1 MLGAESPYLPGQN
14 PTDADKAAAYGN
26 VHVNFATEGLTD
38 KGVMQ
43 PFQWKEIFGQDSNGK
58 PSKAKIIFLQKDATT
73 NAEINRF
80 ILEIDQAG
88 KHTWTDQYGKP
99 AKLPLYSTALEP
111 YRYEVALDYQTSDKI
126 TFLTMEIGK
135 SDSKATFK
143 KDSDGKIVADIP
155 LSITLGQVASTK
167 FTSEWRTS
175 VEEADRPP
183 VEGLFDH
190 DASNGDI
197 ADETGFFKFPKN
209 DTGKTILRND
219 EKPIDEYNGFDE
231 FYGNDL
237 RTVPIVKVVEGFD
250 LDTDSATYTLD
261 EASKTITSLD
271 GKKFKYDFA
280 YDVINGG
287 KLTMTEVIPV
297 TFDAN
302 GGTFGPGAE
311 QKVIQ
316 EVEYGQDASS
326 VESPTPTE
334 GKTFIGWGDRPD
346 ATNPVD
352 QETAFK
358 GITGAKTFYAI
369 YTEDVIEQPGKD
381 KPGNV
386 PDGHVKITVQLTDKA
401 EVKNDQGDLL
411 TGEDYNKA
419 ITRIFWVNPDKQVT
433 LPVAKPA
440 GKTVPVS
447 ESNPTEYRWDFKNWT
462 SDEKPSRAWT
472 TDIDQGIKGQFEAAE
487 TLITANYDQVI
498 IDNGDLVAGEITVPE
513 SFKTTDDAWM
523 NNFVPKADD
532 LKSLV
537 QLKGTD
543 GQVGQLPSDAT
554 FEFVLG
560 KNSSGQPYGSLD
572 EELYDKLKEKANPK
586 DEPTRRETVQAE
598 VTFKNGQVKE
608 VAIPIQVVKNI
619 YEAKTLTEK
628 PYYVPDGYVKV
639 TVNPTTKATDPQ
651 KTYFYVNPKAKVIIP
666 EGDPTGKDD
675 NVFLKWT
682 QKADG
687 STNEPTDITIAGD
700 VRNQF
705 KVATTITAQ
714 YVVDVIPQKG
724 DKKPGNVP
732 DTFVEVTFLQGD
744 HGTIANTE
752 VSKYWVNPKKE
763 VTLTAPAVAAKAD
776 YKHTGWDKALTQTFR
791 AKTDITAQYKQKVL
805 TTDPDDKDYVKV
817 DFNAGNDGSIATD
830 QTKEYWVLKDVEVT
844 LAPPTVTP
852 KTGKK
857 IDTESPWSPVVQTIY
872 TQNTTHTA
880 QYAYDGADVVPQ
892 EGTDKPD
899 VPANFVKVIVQLTDK
914 AKVTD
919 PQGDPL
925 TGDDYTKAISKT
937 FWVNPTEA
945 VTIPV
950 AKPTGKDVARDTANP
965 IAFSWKFTGWQSDE
979 SPAREWKKDIDQGF
993 TGKFTE
999 KETTVTAQYV
1009 KDQADNGDL
1018 EAEPLKVAESFK
1030 DGEGNFVNDFIPSQT
1045 DLEEKLKLKG
1055 GNPIPNDGTVEFVLG
1070 TKSDGSKYTS
1080 FDEELYDKLQEKAN
1094 PNDEPTRR
1102 ETVQV
1107 KVTFKNGQEQT
1118 VDIPIVVYKNIYQAK
1133 TLTERP
1139 HYVPDS
1145 YKKVTLDPTTKA
1157 KDPQKTYY
1165 YVNPNAYITI
1175 PGANPTGVGDNKF
1188 TKWTVNRGV
1197 TQYKGTKVDA
1207 NGSYDLSKRYKFA
1220 GETTIE
1226 ANYVTD
1232 VIPQTGK
1239 DKPTDV
1245 PETFVKVTL
1254 VPTDKGTLEGPHVFW
1269 VNRDKAVTI
1278 PLGQLT
1284 PKKGWTLEQW
1294 TIGEPRENRKVI
1306 DLTKAHTFTEAETV
1320 ITARYSYAPQA
1331 IKDLEPK
1338 KVPVHTP
1345 EGKTPSPEDY
1355 KTKITPPDGKTI
1367 ASVKIVK
1374 DPDVTKP
1381 GDSTA
1386 KVIITY
1392 TDGSSIGS
1400 QDKPVDIQ
1408 VKVHEKVIPA
1418 KPNGDKPEEALNNY
1432 VKVIFQAGTGGS
1444 LDGTLTY
1451 YVSPE
1456 VPVDMTEQAKA
1467 ITKTPAVGYLAQ
1479 SGESENWTNAENKTL
1494 QGTFTDEESIFIYNF
1509 VPNKDIIEKTPET
1522 PDQPA
1527 GYVTVTFRAG
1537 DKGQLA
1543 GPVDQA
1549 GQETAV
1555 GERVFYVNPKAGIK
1569 LKVLEEGEQAGEKEL
1584 AVPTPLA
1591 KDNYGFDKWVEDLD
1605 LTNPITGNREYVAH
1619 FKLGQVTLTYA
1630 AGEGSGTPPDQV
1642 TAKHGATV
1650 QLANAPRLSK
1660 VNSVFAGWKLD
1671 GEDKLYQAGE
1681 SIVLDR
1687 DRTATAQWTLD
1698 KDVIPQE
1705 GTDKPENVPDN
1716 FVSVTFVPTDKGTL
1730 EGPRVFWVN
1739 PDKAVTIPVQTPV
1752 GTQHYTFKE
1761 WKLGAEAYQPLTPK
1775 QFKEDTTVTATYVE
1789 AADIIPYAPDE
1800 PITKPEGYVRVSFAA
1815 QPGLSLENVQHY
1827 YVKKGAGVTLGHA
1840 DLVKPGVQAST
1851 GYVFKDWDTADTT
1864 PVDQDMIVTAL
1875 AQALPDVQEKTE
1887 DQPDKPDPAYV
1898 TVTFTE
1904 DNSGSGQVTDKV
1916 YYVNPDKY
1924 VRLMPPTGADI
1935 QPSVGYV
1942 FGAWSQDARQATNY
1956 SKDTIITASFNKIG
1970 DVIPKKDGTQKPDGY
1985 VTVSFKI
1992 TGGGGEI
1999 KAGEMTAYY
2008 VNPAATVSLE
2018 APAVSAATGHAFDTW
2033 TPNPAAARQYAEDT
2047 TIIGTFA
2054 GYPDIVPGKDE
2065 SGQPNV
2071 KPEAYVTVTFVT
2083 GSLGQLEGETVYY
2096 VNPDAGKV
2104 LGDLTKPTIKAKSG
2118 VKANGWNR
2126 KDSLAIVED
2135 LIVVAEYDFIQE
2147 KPQPGGGSGG
2157 SSGWIIPSPK
2167 PDKPTVKPSESDL
2180 NKADHYQYLIG
2191 YPDGTFAPNRGMTRA
2206 EVATMFTRLLK
2217 DRPIK
2222 WKKYDAG
2229 FSDVKQGDWYA
2240 NTVGY
2245 AVQKGIV
2252 AGYPDGSFRP
2262 NKPITR
2268 AEFSAIA
2275 ARFAALTDEKDIT
2288 FIDLAADHWGYKA
2301 IRLAASHGWISGYPD
2316 DTFRPEQAITRAE
2329 VTSITNR
2336 MLNRHGDLA
2345 WIDSHSDL
2353 IIHFADVARTDWYY
2367 EPIMEAT
2374 MGHDFTRD
2382 PDGKHEHWTGINW
2395 KSFI

>member
-1 MLGAESPYLPGQN
+1 MLGADSPYLPGQN

-26 VHVNFATEGLTD
+26 VHVNFATEGLTN

-43 PFQWKEIFGQDSNGK
+43 PFQWKEIFGQDTNGK

-183 VEGLFDH
+183 VEGLFDN
-190 DASNGDI
+190 DASKGDI

-586 DEPTRRETVQAE
+586 DEPTRRETVQAK

-651 KTYFYVNPKAKVIIP
+651 KTYFYVNPKAKVVIP
-666 EGDPTGKDD
+666 GKDPTGKDD

-714 YVVDVIPQKG
+714 YVSDVIPQKG

-732 DTFVEVTFLQGD
+732 D
-744 HGTIANTE
+744 
-752 VSKYWVNPKKE
+752 
-763 VTLTAPAVAAKAD
+763 
-776 YKHTGWDKALTQTFR
+776 
-791 AKTDITAQYKQKVL
+791 
-805 TTDPDDKDYVKV
+805 
-817 DFNAGNDGSIATD
+817 
-830 QTKEYWVLKDVEVT
+830 
-844 LAPPTVTP
+844 
-852 KTGKK
+852 
-857 IDTESPWSPVVQTIY
+857 
-872 TQNTTHTA
+872 
-880 QYAYDGADVVPQ
+880 
-892 EGTDKPD
+892 
-899 VPANFVKVIVQLTDK
+899 
-914 AKVTD
+914 
-919 PQGDPL
+919 
-925 TGDDYTKAISKT
+925 
-937 FWVNPTEA
+937 
-945 VTIPV
+945 
-950 AKPTGKDVARDTANP
+950 
-965 IAFSWKFTGWQSDE
+965 
-979 SPAREWKKDIDQGF
+979 
-993 TGKFTE
+993 
-999 KETTVTAQYV
+999 
-1009 KDQADNGDL
+1009 
-1018 EAEPLKVAESFK
+1018 
-1030 DGEGNFVNDFIPSQT
+1030 
-1045 DLEEKLKLKG
+1045 
-1055 GNPIPNDGTVEFVLG
+1055 
-1070 TKSDGSKYTS
+1070 
-1080 FDEELYDKLQEKAN
+1080 
-1094 PNDEPTRR
+1094 
-1102 ETVQV
+1102 
-1107 KVTFKNGQEQT
+1107 
-1118 VDIPIVVYKNIYQAK
+1118 
-1133 TLTERP
+1133 
-1139 HYVPDS
+1139 
-1145 YKKVTLDPTTKA
+1145 
-1157 KDPQKTYY
+1157 
-1165 YVNPNAYITI
+1165 
-1175 PGANPTGVGDNKF
+1175 
-1188 TKWTVNRGV
+1188 
-1197 TQYKGTKVDA
+1197 
-1207 NGSYDLSKRYKFA
+1207 
-1220 GETTIE
+1220 
-1226 ANYVTD
+1226 
-1232 VIPQTGK
+1232 
-1239 DKPTDV
+1239 
-1245 PETFVKVTL
+1245 TFVKVTL

-1269 VNRDKAVTI
+1269 VNLDKAVTI

-1284 PKKGWTLEQW
+1284 PKKGWTLDKW
-1294 TIGEPRENRKVI
+1294 TTGENRKVI
-1306 DLTKAHTFTEAETV
+1306 DLTRAHTFTEAETV
-1320 ITARYSYAPQA
+1320 ITARYSYDPQA
-1331 IKDLEPK
+1331 IKDLEPQ

-1355 KTKITPPDGKTI
+1355 KGKITPPDGKTI
-1367 ASVKIVK
+1367 ASVKIVEN
-1374 DPDVTKP
+1374 PDVTKP
-1381 GDSTA
+1381 GDATA

-1400 QDKPVDIQ
+1400 QEDPVDIQ
-1408 VKVHEKVIPA
+1408 VKVHEKVIPSPDG
-1418 KPNGDKPEEALNNY
+1418 KKPEGALDNY

-1444 LDGTLTY
+1444 LEGTLTY

-1456 VPVDMTEQAKA
+1456 VSVDMTEQAKT
-1467 ITKTPAVGYLAQ
+1467 IKKTPAVGYLAQ
-1479 SGESENWTNAENKTL
+1479 AGEAETWTNAENKTL
-1494 QGTFTDEESIFIYNF
+1494 QGTFTDKETIFIYNF

-1537 DKGQLA
+1537 DKGQLV
-1543 GPVDQA
+1543 GPA

-1555 GERVFYVNPKAGIK
+1555 NERVFYVNPKAGIK

-1584 AVPTPLA
+1584 AVPKPLA
-1591 KDNYGFDKWVEDLD
+1591 EENYGFDKWVEDLD

-1619 FKLGQVTLTYA
+1619 FKLGQVTLTYT
-1630 AGEGSGTPPDQV
+1630 AGEGTGTPPAKV

-1650 QLANAPRLSK
+1650 QLANAPGLSK
-1660 VNSVFAGWKLD
+1660 VNAVFAGWKLD
-1671 GEDKLYQAGE
+1671 GEDKVYPAGE

-1705 GTDKPENVPDN
+1705 GTNKPENVPN
-1716 FVSVTFVPTDKGTL
+1716 TFVKVTFVPTDKGNL
-1730 EGPRVFWVN
+1730 EGPSVFWVN

-1752 GTQHYTFKE
+1752 GKQHFTFKE
-1761 WKLGAEAYQPLTPK
+1761 WKLGGETYQPRTPK
-1775 QFKEDTTVTATYVE
+1775 TFKEDTTVTATYVE
-1789 AADIIPYAPDE
+1789 AADIIPYDPAE
-1800 PITKPEGYVRVSFAA
+1800 PMTKPDGYVRVSFAA
-1815 QPGLSLENVQHY
+1815 QPGLSLENIHHY
-1827 YVKKGAGVTLGHA
+1827 YVKKGAGITLGHA

-1851 GYVFKDWDTADTT
+1851 GYIFTDWDTADTML
-1864 PVDQDMIVTAL
+1864 VDKDMTVTAL

-1904 DNSGSGQVTDKV
+1904 DNSGNGQVTDKV

-1956 SKDTIITASFNKIG
+1956 SKDTTITASFNKIG
-1970 DVIPKKDGTQKPDGY
+1970 DVIPEKDVAQKPDGY

-1992 TGGGGEI
+1992 AGGGGEI
-1999 KAGEMTAYY
+1999 KAGETMAYY
-2008 VNPAATVSLE
+2008 VNPAAEVSLE

-2065 SGQPNV
+2065 GGQPNV

-2157 SSGWIIPSPK
+2157 SSGWIIPPPK
-2167 PDKPTVKPSESDL
+2167 PDKPEVHPGPKPSESDL

-2252 AGYPDGSFRP
+2252 TGYPDGSFKP
-2262 NKPITR
+2262 NQPITR

-2275 ARFAALTDEKDIT
+2275 SRFAALTDEKEIT
-2288 FIDLAADHWGYKA
+2288 FIDLGADHWGYRA

-2316 DTFRPEQAITRAE
+2316 DTFRPDRAITRAE

-2336 MLNRHGDLA
+2336 MLNRYGDLV
-2345 WIDSHSDL
+2345 WIDSHPDL
-2353 IIHFADVARTDWYY
+2353 IIHFSDVARTDWYY

-2382 PDGKHEHWTGINW
+2382 ADGKHEHWTGINW